1 MYCTDKV
8 VRLDFREERRNLS
21 EKLITEILEV
31 LDLED
36 RDQRKLKVAL
46 WLDKLERSR
55 GRLSQS

>member
-21 EKLITEILEV
+21 EKLIAEILEV

-46 WLDKLERSR
+46 WLDRLERSR